1 MIRKLALVGLLA
13 ALGLLLLVVPAL
25 AQDGSPVADTP
36 TADTLRTA
44 AGISIVVALITNL
57 LRAVV
62 PAGVFDKWG
71 PTIAVLVGIGLGLIG
86 LFVAP
91 GTHDSNAIVTAILAG
106 AFGGFMSQNVNTLVR
121 RAIRPAPTPPAG

>member
-1 MIRKLALVGLLA
+1 MMRKLALLGLLA
-13 ALGLLLLVVPAL
+13 AIGLLVLVVPAL
-25 AQDGSPVADTP
+25 AQDGSAVADTP

-62 PAGVFDKWG
+62 PAGAFDKWG
-71 PTIAVLVGIGLGLIG
+71 PTIAVLVGIALGLIG

-91 GTHDSNAIVTAILAG
+91 GTHDSSAVVTAILAG
-106 AFGGFMSQNVNTLVR
+106 AFGGFISQNVNTLVT
-121 RAIRPAPTPPAG
+121 RALRPSTPPAG

>member
-1 MIRKLALVGLLA
+1 MRHTLGLVALLA
-13 ALGLLLLVVPAL
+13 ALLALLIAVPGL
-25 AQDGSPVADTP
+25 AQDGSPVTGDAP

-71 PTIAVLVGIGLGLIG
+71 PTIAVLVGIALGLIG

-91 GTHDSNAIVTAILAG
+91 GTHDSSAIVTAILAG
-106 AFGGFMSQNVNTLVR
+106 AFGGFMSQNVNTLVA
-121 RAIRPAPTPPAG
+121 RAMRPSSPPTG